1 MTARESRVL
10 CRQCRANDQLLDRV
24 VADSLAARPV
34 PVPETAASSWTRF
47 SLVLKRACLE
57 GSESNSMDS
66 FVGIRVRVFRWG
78 TPLLCRDVAGLLAQ
92 PYVQLCPHRRERRAR
107 LHLWSYFFQGMLFCK
122 LAWPVFHAQ
131 VPHARSKQQQTV
143 CSALS
148 GGARRSVQRNC
159 PVDITFRIDLE
170 QALHTFAPLLWST
183 TRLTLRTLVACSP
196 WQPCCFCP
204 SCSRV
209 W

>member
-92 PYVQLCPHRRERRAR
+92 PYVQLCPHHRERRPR
-107 LHLWSYFFQGMLFCK
+107 VHLWCHLFQGTS
-122 LAWPVFHAQ
+122 LAC
-131 VPHARSKQQQTV
+131 
-143 CSALS
+143 CSVNLRGQWFTHKYPMRGQS
-148 GGARRSVQRNC
+148 NNKMCARRCREE
-159 PVDITFRIDLE
+159 PG
-170 QALHTFAPLLWST
+170 ALYNEIVLWI
-183 TRLTLRTLVACSP
+183 SP
-196 WQPCCFCP
+196 
-204 SCSRV
+204 
-209 W
+209 